1 MSSRRDFLR
10 KAFASAAT
18 LAAAGIIPGGFMA
31 SAKSS
36 KRVIGAN
43 DRIRVAVIGV
53 NSRGRALAQGF
64 ARMPLCDATYL
75 CDVDSKALERSQAD
89 IKNITGTEPKG
100 ERDMRRV
107 FESPDVD
114 AVVIALPDHWH
125 APAAILAMQAGKHV
139 YLEKP
144 TSHNPAENDLL
155 MRAAAKYGTVVQ
167 VGNQRRSWPNVIAA
181 IDEIKNG
188 TIGDVHYAKS
198 WYVNNRPSIGIGK
211 VVPVPEHIDW
221 DLWQGPAP
229 RVAEFK
235 DNFIHYNWHWF
246 WHWGTGEALNNGTH
260 FVDILR
266 WGLGVDYPTMVS
278 SVGGRFNHTEDDWE
292 TPDTQM
298 MTFQFGDKAT
308 CSWEGRSCNST
319 PVDGSG
325 VGTAFYG
332 DKGTV
337 FITGGNEYRI
347 TDMKGEVIKDVKST
361 LGFQEG
367 NLLNPSENL
376 DTIHFANWFDAIRNG
391 ARLNSGIVDACIS
404 TQLVQLGNISQR
416 VGRSLNIDPTTGR
429 IIGDPEAMKLYSREY
444 EPGWE
449 PRV

>member
-1 MSSRRDFLR
+1 MSSRREFLR

-18 LAAAGIIPGGFMA
+18 LAAAGMLPGGFMA
-31 SAKSS
+31 SAKSQR
-36 KRVIGAN
+36 RVIGAN

-64 ARMPLCDATYL
+64 ARMPLCDVTYL

-89 IKNITGTEPKG
+89 IKNITGTTPRG

-125 APAAILAMQAGKHV
+125 APAAIMAMQAGKHV

-144 TSHNPAENDLL
+144 TSHNPAENELL

-167 VGNQRRSWPNVIAA
+167 VGNQRRSWPNVQAA
-181 IDEIKNG
+181 IREIHDGN
-188 TIGDVHYAKS
+188 IGDVHYAKS

-211 VVPVPEHIDW
+211 VVPVPDHIDW

-229 RVAEFK
+229 RVADFK
-235 DNFIHYNWHWF
+235 DNFLHYNWHWF

-266 WGLGVDYPTMVS
+266 WGLGVEYPTLVS
-278 SVGGRFNHTEDDWE
+278 SVGGRYNHTHDDWE

-337 FITGGNEYRI
+337 FITGGNEYRV
-347 TDMKGEVIKDVKST
+347 TDPSGKLIKDVKSEMA
-361 LGFQEG
+361 FEEG

-376 DTIHFANWFDAIRNG
+376 DTIHFVNWFDAIRNG
-391 ARLNSGIVDACIS
+391 SRLNSGIVDACIS
-404 TQLVQLGNISQR
+404 TQLVQLGNIAQR
-416 VGRSLNIDPTTGR
+416 VGRSLNIDPSNGH
-429 IIGDPEAMKLYSREY
+429 IIGDPEAMKLYSRDY

-449 PRV
+449 PKV